1 MQNTFNIDGLMD
13 ALVERIAEK
22 VALQLSESGTGKTL
36 RPRLLSVEDAGVY
49 LGRTKE
55 AVQHMIAN
63 GTLPVVR
70 DGRRVFLD
78 IEALDRW
85 IKANS
90 IPMRSTMEAG

>member
-1 MQNTFNIDGLMD
+1 MTPMQNTLDIDGLMD
-13 ALVERIAEK
+13 ALADRIAAK
-22 VALQLSESGTGKTL
+22 VVHQLSENGATKPL
-36 RPRLLSVEDAGVY
+36 RTRLLSVEDAGVY

-78 IEALDRW
+78 IGELDRW
-85 IKANS
+85 IEANS
-90 IPMRSTMEAG
+90 IPARSGS